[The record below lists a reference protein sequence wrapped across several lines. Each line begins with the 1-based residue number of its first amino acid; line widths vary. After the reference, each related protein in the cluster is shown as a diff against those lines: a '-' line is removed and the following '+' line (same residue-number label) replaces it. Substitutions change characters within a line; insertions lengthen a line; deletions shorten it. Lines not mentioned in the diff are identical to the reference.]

1 MCVGG
6 LCAARPAVLVGGIP
20 AAVAARCAGSPAEIG
35 NARSVGEGRAKT
47 RTAAV
52 IFCVLG
58 VLHRKHAD
66 AEVPRSAAAAF
77 PARGFPPWPS
87 VSAERGF
94 VTAQRSPLAF
104 PHRAAAERSALNPQ
118 RLSIAARG
126 TARPGTGQEGE
137 ADPPVLQ
144 RCDTAPFGPT
154 PNAVRESQCV
164 PPEPLS
170 PLPTSPPALLICYPS
185 AVVPL

>member
-1 MCVGG
+1 MSEGSALRV
-6 LCAARPAVLVGGIP
+6 PAVLVGGIP

-47 RTAAV
+47 RTAEV
-52 IFCVLG
+52 MFCVLG
-58 VLHRKHAD
+58 ALHRKHAD

-126 TARPGTGQEGE
+126 TARPGTGQEGD
-137 ADPPVLQ
+137 ADPP
-144 RCDTAPFGPT
+144 RA
-154 PNAVRESQCV
+154 A
-164 PPEPLS
+164 
-170 PLPTSPPALLICYPS
+170 AM
-185 AVVPL
+185 

>member
-1 MCVGG
+1 MSEGSALRVLQCSWGESP
-6 LCAARPAVLVGGIP
+6 LRWPRAVRALLQ
-20 AAVAARCAGSPAEIG
+20 
-35 NARSVGEGRAKT
+35 RSVTLGVSEREEPKPAQL
-47 RTAAV
+47 RLF
-52 IFCVLG
+52 FCVLG

-154 PNAVRESQCV
+154 PSAVRESQCV